1 MTAREALK
9 ELRDNLE
16 IHLKASPMYSTDHCT
31 INSAEVAAM
40 IAEADEVLAKPER
53 NCDVG
58 TVEEQEKRW
67 RCNCGHGIPRCCKC
81 AVYAEAKKLG
91 LVKNRYLMSCDC
103 KFIWAQMPYEEAD
116 GEIK

>member
-53 NCDVG
+53 NCERFQVAAEALQEWQSLVKAEPNTWDFRYNYWLFAPA
-58 TVEEQEKRW
+58 EKRK
-67 RCNCGHGIPRCCKC
+67 G
-81 AVYAEAKKLG
+81 E
-91 LVKNRYLMSCDC
+91 D
-103 KFIWAQMPYEEAD
+103 D
-116 GEIK
+116 GSI

>member
-40 IAEADEVLAKPER
+40 IAEADEALAKPER

-58 TVEEQEKRW
+58 TADEQAKRFGAMCGKYYDEEGP
-67 RCNCGHGIPRCCKC
+67 CNEVCPLASLPIIHGFPRCQ
-81 AVYAEAKKLG
+81 AY
-91 LVKNRYLMSCDC
+91 
-103 KFIWAQMPYEEAD
+103 WAQMPYEAEKGGAA
-116 GEIK
+116 

>member
-16 IHLKASPMYSTDHCT
+16 THLKASPMYSADHCT

-53 NCDVG
+53 NCDRYPTYDTAFAVWRNG
-58 TVEEQEKRW
+58 TQNSNFGEWLLET
-67 RCNCGHGIPRCCKC
+67 
-81 AVYAEAKKLG
+81 
-91 LVKNRYLMSCDC
+91 
-103 KFIWAQMPYEEAD
+103 AD
-116 GEIK
+116 NNP